1 MFSMF
6 GKRDTSCRCE
16 ADSEGETNSWLGVLS
31 LTWERHRCDVMKGR
45 QPELGVL
52 ATRFFYGPKLFSGDF
67 FDRGG
72 DALLSENT
80 GGETFCVLYGASE

>member
-45 QPELGVL
+45 QPELGVFL
-52 ATRFFYGPKLFSGDF
+52 WAKAIFWGLLWQGRRRVTVRKHWRGDI
-67 FDRGG
+67 
-72 DALLSENT
+72 L
-80 GGETFCVLYGASE
+80 CVIWGL